1 MHSVCVCTV
10 CNAELTESQQQME
23 QLASDANIHPP
34 STSNKKYN
42 MPSKPSTAAGVS
54 VHRDVCVQTEPV
66 ATVSS
71 SSQLAVTGYPS
82 VTVEHHYG
90 KEYLDPSPILPHV
103 ISPDTLEGMYQISSL
118 ADYSQKKQNKTKK
131 KKNHENLVLINSE
144 FISILIP
151 SETISMSAL
160 VHFNK
165 QKLLALRARNG
176 SIVIYLTLSWV
187 TLNNADTPIIIT
199 SCKI

>member
-1 MHSVCVCTV
+1 MYVGLVLSIICVHVTRVYSDLTHSLRAWENRCMKMCVHSVCVCTV

-23 QLASDANIHPP
+23 QLASDTNIHPP

-71 SSQLAVTGYPS
+71 SSQLAVTGCPS

-118 ADYSQKKQNKTKK
+118 ADYSQKKQNKKK
-131 KKNHENLVLINSE
+131 KK
-144 FISILIP
+144 
-151 SETISMSAL
+151 TM
-160 VHFNK
+160 
-165 QKLLALRARNG
+165 
-176 SIVIYLTLSWV
+176 
-187 TLNNADTPIIIT
+187 
-199 SCKI
+199 KIWSL